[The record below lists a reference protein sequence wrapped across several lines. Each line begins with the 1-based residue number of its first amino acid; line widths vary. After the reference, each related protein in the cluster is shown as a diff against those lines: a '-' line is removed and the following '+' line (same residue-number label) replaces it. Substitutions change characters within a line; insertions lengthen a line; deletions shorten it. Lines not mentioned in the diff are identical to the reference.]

1 MITHHG
7 SRTSEVIDNDNTD
20 DRKGKRT
27 MKSIFV
33 QKEKK
38 YSHTKGKKQQIII
51 VEVKVTTS
59 KRRRRRM
66 RQITHSKQFDSKD
79 N

>member
-1 MITHHG
+1 
-7 SRTSEVIDNDNTD
+7 
-20 DRKGKRT
+20 
-27 MKSIFV
+27 V

-38 YSHTKGKKQQIII
+38 YSHNKGKKQQIII
-51 VEVKVTTS
+51 VEVKVTTMS
-59 KRRRRRM
+59 KRRRM